1 MHALYLEV
9 RDTEMG
15 ISMEDRARKRDR
27 AHQRREREQHE
38 AEVAA
43 ALEQQRQQ
51 EEWRQQN
58 QEAEVAAALEQQRQ
72 QEEWQQRNQEA
83 EVAAAFEHQQQREA
97 EVVAAFE
104 HQRQQEEWQQQALQ
118 QQQQQQE
125 QEYLQQRQLVLV
137 PDARTSHRHLSPNAK
152 LAKKLAEKKDDL
164 VLDAKA
170 NTSSKRTDKIM
181 QKRLEQQG
189 PDLNATFMCAY
200 AVDLWC
206 EGKKFFLLLQKG
218 MQDTLFVLALKFH
231 SQVVV
236 RSMKN
241 TQCHAH
247 LGWRSFTSFF
257 QSITQ
262 LLRQQ
267 RILQVGL
274 GLQLNRPQN
283 ALDWGLKTL
292 LPRVEDHSIH
302 LMIILALHRLTQ
314 SQH

>member
-189 PDLNATFMCAY
+189 PDLNVTFSCAY
-200 AVDLWC
+200 DVDLWC
-206 EGKKFFLLLQKG
+206 EGKKILSITAKG
-218 MQDTLFVLALKFH
+218 NARHSFRFGAKVSFTGGGKIYEEYTVPRALGVEKFH
-231 SQVVV
+231 
-236 RSMKN
+236 
-241 TQCHAH
+241 
-247 LGWRSFTSFF
+247 
-257 QSITQ
+257 
-262 LLRQQ
+262 
-267 RILQVGL
+267 
-274 GLQLNRPQN
+274 
-283 ALDWGLKTL
+283 
-292 LPRVEDHSIH
+292 
-302 LMIILALHRLTQ
+302 IILPVNNSIVETAMYPPSRPRPTTR
-314 SQH
+314 SSSKRT